1 MMFATISSESPVW
14 LSSTAQQAIDAVLC
28 IAGAD
33 HDGPVRGDHIAR
45 AIQCP
50 RNYLS
55 KTLTLLVREGILRSE
70 RGPRGGFRLA
80 IAADS
85 LTVARV
91 IAPFA
96 QPSERHCL
104 LGRAGC
110 DDGSICAARPEWSK
124 VTGGVDDFLRPTTIA
139 GVLRG
144 HPNAATQAR
153 EGTRVVVH
161 SNQSRSHGSIA

>member
-45 AIQCP
+45 VIRCP

-55 KTLTLLVREGILRSE
+55 KTLTLLVREGILHSE

-80 IAADS
+80 IAAES
-85 LTVARV
+85 LTVAHV
-91 IAPFA
+91 IAPFV
-96 QPSERHCL
+96 QPSAHRCL
-104 LGRAGC
+104 LGRDGC
-110 DDGSICAARPEWSK
+110 DDGSNCAARPGWSR
-124 VTGGVDDFLRPTTIA
+124 VTGDVNEFIRTTTIA
-139 GVLRG
+139 SVLRG
-144 HPNAATQAR
+144 NPNGSAEAR
-153 EGTRVVVH
+153 DVPRGAQP
-161 SNQSRSHGSIA
+161 SSQSRSHGSID